1 MGRISILGYVRLLR
15 QRRVV
20 LLWGAQS
27 LSVFGDRLYAM
38 AIMWIVWQES
48 GAAAMG
54 LVAIA
59 ESVSYIVLGTVGRRI
74 VARFASLRRL
84 AAVDIGRA
92 VLVAALP
99 LAWQAFGIPGML
111 ACAVLLGVTG
121 ALFDPN
127 LGALVPELVD
137 ERDVQ
142 AVVGLMDL
150 TGRIARIA
158 GPGAAGL
165 LLAVVPQ
172 QSLFWFDGLTFVASA
187 VALIVLASRT
197 VLPAL
202 DREGPAGAK
211 DRPQARALLK
221 ARPDTAVAIGVHGA
235 GIFAH
240 VVALALPAF
249 LAVRLDAGAAA
260 YGAVLAA
267 TGAGALLANGFAGNL
282 RLPANST
289 AFYCGTWAVSGAVL
303 ASIALADSVA
313 ALLALSALLGVV
325 NPFLQVTLNTHLSSF
340 PRPARLRLMSVDLT
354 VIRTAGTASMLVI
367 PGLAAKDP
375 VMAFP
380 VSGFALVLVAGAGGA
395 LALRWSEARTPPA
408 EEPAK
413 VLVRD

>member
-1 MGRISILGYVRLLR
+1 MRLLR
-15 QRRVV
+15 QRRV
-20 LLWGAQS
+20 LTLWGAQS

-59 ESVSYIVLGTVGRRI
+59 ESVPYIVLGTVGRRV
-74 VARFASLRRL
+74 VARFATLRSL
-84 AAVDIGRA
+84 AAVDVGRA
-92 VLVAALP
+92 LLVAALP
-99 LAWQAFGIPGML
+99 LAWEAVGVPGML
-111 ACAVLLGVTG
+111 ACAVLLGVFG

-127 LGALVPELVD
+127 FGALVPELVD

-172 QSLFWFDGLTFVASA
+172 RSLFWFDGLTFLASA
-187 VALIVLASRT
+187 VALLALASRT

-202 DREGPAGAK
+202 DRQESGPAGE
-211 DRPQARALLK
+211 RPRARVLLR

-240 VVALALPAF
+240 AVALVLPAF
-249 LAVRLDAGAAA
+249 LAARLDAGAAA
-260 YGAVLAA
+260 YGAALAA
-267 TGAGALLANGFAGNL
+267 TGAGALVANGFAGNL
-282 RLPANST
+282 RLPENRT
-289 AFYCGTWAVSGAVL
+289 AFYCGLWAASGCVL
-303 ASIALADSVA
+303 ASVALVGSLPG
-313 ALLALSALLGVV
+313 LLVVSALLGVV
-325 NPFLQVTLNTHLSSF
+325 NPFLQVALSTHLAAF

-367 PGLAAKDP
+367 PGLAEKNP
-375 VMAFP
+375 VAA
-380 VSGFALVLVAGAGGA
+380 FALSGVALVVVAGAGAVLLVRRGA
-395 LALRWSEARTPPA
+395 GAPD

>member
-1 MGRISILGYVRLLR
+1 MRLLR

-59 ESVSYIVLGTVGRRI
+59 ESVPYIVLGTVGQRI

-99 LAWQAFGIPGML
+99 LAWQAFGISGML

-172 QSLFWFDGLTFVASA
+172 RSLFWFDGLTFVASA

-240 VVALALPAF
+240 AVALALPAF
-249 LAVRLDAGAAA
+249 LAARLDAGAAA
-260 YGAVLAA
+260 YGAALAA

-303 ASIALADSVA
+303 ASIALADSVT

-413 VLVRD
+413 VLARD

>member
-1 MGRISILGYVRLLR
+1 MRLLR
-15 QRRVV
+15 QRRV
-20 LLWGAQS
+20 LALWGAQS

-59 ESVSYIVLGTVGRRI
+59 ESVPYIVLGTVGRQV
-74 VARFASLRRL
+74 VARFASLRSL
-84 AAVDIGRA
+84 AAVDVGRA
-92 VLVAALP
+92 LLVAALP
-99 LAWQAFGIPGML
+99 LAWDAFGVPGML
-111 ACAVLLGVTG
+111 ACAVLLGVSG

-172 QSLFWFDGLTFVASA
+172 RSLFWFDGMTFLASA
-187 VALIVLASRT
+187 VALLALASRT

-202 DREGPAGAK
+202 DRHESGPAG
-211 DRPQARALLK
+211 DRPRARVLLR

-240 VVALALPAF
+240 AVALALPAF
-249 LAVRLDAGAAA
+249 LAARLDAGAAA
-260 YGAVLAA
+260 YGAALAA
-267 TGAGALLANGFAGNL
+267 TGAGALVANGFAGNL
-282 RLPANST
+282 RLPENRP
-289 AFYCGTWAVSGAVL
+289 AFYCGVWAASGAVL
-303 ASIALADSVA
+303 ASVALVDSLSS
-313 ALLALSALLGVV
+313 LLIVSVLLGVV
-325 NPFLQVTLNTHLSSF
+325 NPFLQVALSTHLAAF

-367 PGLAAKDP
+367 PGLAEEDP
-375 VMAFP
+375 VVAFAL
-380 VSGFALVLVAGAGGA
+380 SGVALVLVAGAGAALLVRRGVGA
-395 LALRWSEARTPPA
+395 PD
-408 EEPAK
+408 EERAK